1 MTNRDTTPTTQ
12 DAAFLASISMDPAAT
27 PKYPPKIRVLSKSPH
42 PAGFCYPLGAT
53 AMSDVLRGLPM
64 FDQFTLR
71 FSNGSPIFKMTPPLE
86 GYPLLRITYTS
97 YPVYV
102 P

>member
-1 MTNRDTTPTTQ
+1 
-12 DAAFLASISMDPAAT
+12 
-27 PKYPPKIRVLSKSPH
+27 
-42 PAGFCYPLGAT
+42 
-53 AMSDVLRGLPM
+53 MSDVLRGLPM